1 MTHAERNAA
10 IKKLIEERTAKTT
23 SSKEIARQTLIKEG
37 IYTKKGNL
45 TANYG
50 GSYKKKTA
58 AA

>member
-10 IKKLIEERTAKTT
+10 IKKLIEQRTEATT
-23 SSKEIARQTLIKEG
+23 STREIARETLIKEG

-50 GSYKKKTA
+50 GSYGKKTA
-58 AA
+58 TA